1 MKSCIFTNDNN
12 VEILL
17 TTHPFSDHIAMRD
30 NHEVYFRRIH
40 TYMINNNIID
50 ITKNIIDLGA
60 WIGDNTL
67 PWAKNIK
74 GIVYAIDPSPL
85 NCRFID
91 DMMTLNNLTNIKI
104 IQTAISDKNEILT
117 TNENLQHCSFVYN
130 NSNNNGCNKV
140 ESYSLD
146 TLYSSDEITNIGYI
160 HLDVEGMEYRVIKG
174 ATNLIEHFRPLITF
188 EQHYTIDDVMLIIN
202 YLKERNYNVFLINEI
217 LPECNSDC
225 RNFLAIPTEKL
236 PNNFVENVE
245 IYTNAPRILIP
256 F

>member
-1 MKSCIFTNDNN
+1 MSSCIFTNDNN

-17 TTHPFSDHIAMRD
+17 PVHIFSDIIATRD

-50 ITKNIIDLGA
+50 TTKNIIDLGA

-67 PWAKNIK
+67 PWAKNIE
-74 GIVYAIDPSPL
+74 GIVFAIDPSSV
-85 NCRFID
+85 NCGFID
-91 DMMTLNNLTNIKI
+91 EMKCLNSLTNIQI
-104 IQTAISDKNEILT
+104 IQKAISDKNEILT

-130 NSNNNGCNKV
+130 NSENNGTNKV

-146 TLYSSDEITNIGYI
+146 GLYSSNEINNIGYI

-174 ATNLIEHFRPLITF
+174 ATNLIEHFRPIITF
-188 EQHYTIDDVMLIIN
+188 EQHFEIDDVTIIVN

-217 LPECNSDC
+217 LLGCRPDC
-225 RNFLAIPTEKL
+225 RNFLAIPEEKL
-236 PNNFVENVE
+236 PANFVKNVG
-245 IYTNAPRILIP
+245 IYTNAPQILVEI
-256 F
+256 